1 MEVWNIT
8 KAATFKS
15 SLHLS
20 YKNTQLLFLWTVLF
34 NIFIRQTL
42 SDDFWGLHKYMNCA
56 FPLRIS
62 SVNGKLFFVRW
73 IFRVVIY
80 KISRFNLENNKKMG
94 LFIYLFIYLFISQLN
109 VISSYWKPWFFEH
122 VKKYLQTEQSAVEF
136 IPLRDYYH
144 RHTRSLFWELQVWSR
159 WDPTNIYMLKIN
171 NQNTRK
177 RREICSKVT
186 IKTPERCHCLSDV
199 FIVNFKHIS
208 HFFLMFLLL
217 TFNK

>member
-42 SDDFWGLHKYMNCA
+42 SDDFGGLHKYMNCA

-94 LFIYLFIYLFISQLN
+94 LFIYLFISQLN

-144 RHTRSLFWELQVWSR
+144 RHTRSLFWELQV
-159 WDPTNIYMLKIN
+159 
-171 NQNTRK
+171 
-177 RREICSKVT
+177 
-186 IKTPERCHCLSDV
+186 
-199 FIVNFKHIS
+199 
-208 HFFLMFLLL
+208 
-217 TFNK
+217 

>member
-94 LFIYLFIYLFISQLN
+94 LFIYLFIYLSVKSNQQLLEAM
-109 VISSYWKPWFFEH
+109 VFRAREKIF
-122 VKKYLQTEQSAVEF
+122 
-136 IPLRDYYH
+136 
-144 RHTRSLFWELQVWSR
+144 
-159 WDPTNIYMLKIN
+159 TNRAKCSGIY
-171 NQNTRK
+171 
-177 RREICSKVT
+177 T
-186 IKTPERCHCLSDV
+186 IKRLLSSTHAKFV
-199 FIVNFKHIS
+199 LGITGMIKVKPNQHLHVENQQSKH
-208 HFFLMFLLL
+208 
-217 TFNK
+217 